1 MLFRSHK
8 DILHRLMQIDMN
20 VVCTCRSKSEYEGGG
35 EMMRKVGTTF
45 DGEKGLA
52 CAFDIVLEIW
62 REKGKTL
69 AFSRKDRTG
78 KLPGEAFELTGELLE
93 RTYPGVLQERTEKT
107 GRNEI
112 KETEVT

>member
-1 MLFRSHK
+1 MTIKADHK
-8 DILHRLMQIDMN
+8 DLLHRLLQLDMN

-52 CAFDIVLEIW
+52 YAFDIVLETW

-69 AFSRKDRTG
+69 ALSRKDRTG

-93 RTYPGVLQERTEKT
+93 RTYPGMLVARKQP
-107 GRNEI
+107 
-112 KETEVT
+112 TEVK